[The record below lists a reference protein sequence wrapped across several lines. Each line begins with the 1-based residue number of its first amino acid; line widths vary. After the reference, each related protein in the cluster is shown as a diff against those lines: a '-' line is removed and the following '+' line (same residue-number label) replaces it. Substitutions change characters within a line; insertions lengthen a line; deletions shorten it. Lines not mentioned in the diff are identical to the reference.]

1 MHKIPSGKVKSKKN
15 AIFLKCLLKD
25 VKNVSGV
32 NGSFSYW
39 MEKSSI
45 MILKLL
51 VFNIYGPLFNSSK
64 ILNPLLSEALILPF
78 PLSMLTF
85 YIQNHLQ
92 LEK

>member
-1 MHKIPSGKVKSKKN
+1 MVV
-15 AIFLKCLLKD
+15 FLTEWK
-25 VKNVSGV
+25 
-32 NGSFSYW
+32 
-39 MEKSSI
+39 KSSI

-92 LEK
+92 LEKQAILFVFKVAH